1 MLFMAALLMSHP
13 LSAQNVASPTQRLS
27 PSVKQLTEWILDTG
41 DHRLKSFY
49 VVDKVKATLHVFD
62 LHGRL
67 QASTPVLLGAA
78 IGDDS
83 VLGIGQRPMAQISPA
98 ERTTPA
104 GRFLA
109 ESGPNLH
116 GEQVVW
122 VDYDTAFSMHRVRV
136 GVPHERRAERLQTL
150 SVTDNRISYG
160 CINVP
165 VAFYDRYI
173 QPAFDANATG
183 MVYVLPETA
192 PLQDY
197 FGDLQ
202 PVRLTK
208 VNDRSPSTLPNDE
221 PQDEPV
227 SAKSK

>member
-1 MLFMAALLMSHP
+1 MLFMVALLTSHTLP
-13 LSAQNVASPTQRLS
+13 AQDIDSPAQYPS
-27 PSVKQLTEWILDTG
+27 PSVKQLTAWIMHTG

-62 LHGRL
+62 LQGRW
-67 QASTPVLLGAA
+67 QASTPVLLGVA

-83 VLGIGQRPMAQISPA
+83 VPGIGQRPLAHISPA

-150 SVTDNRISYG
+150 SVADNRISYG

-173 QPAFDANATG
+173 QPAFDVHGTG

-192 PLQDY
+192 PLQDF
-197 FGDLQ
+197 FGVLQ
-202 PVRLTK
+202 PGRLTK
-208 VNDRSPSTLPNDE
+208 VNAMSPSNLPNDE
-221 PQDEPV
+221 PQDEPI